1 MFSWLYPLTVQ
12 ARSPGL
18 SSLARLQGETALS
31 QVTTLC
37 HTAAGQWEFVFV
49 FVVISTHGSSTL
61 SWAKLTGYK
70 ERQQYLKLRH
80 SVTLL
85 QVSGSLYLF
94 SWLYPLTVQARSPGL
109 SSLARLQGETALSQ
123 VTTLCHTAAGQWEFV
138 FVFVVIS
145 TQGSS
150 THSWAKLT
158 GAATRNDSAI
168 SSYDTLSHCCRSVG
182 VCICFRGYIHSGFK
196 HALLG

>member
-1 MFSWLYPLTVQ
+1 MVISTQGSSTLSWAKLTGAATRNDSNISSYDTVTLLQVSGSLYLFSWLYPLTVQ

-18 SSLARLQGETALS
+18 SSLAWLQGTTALS

-61 SWAKLTGYK
+61 SWAKLTG
-70 ERQQYLKLRH
+70 
-80 SVTLL
+80 
-85 QVSGSLYLF
+85 
-94 SWLYPLTVQARSPGL
+94 
-109 SSLARLQGETALSQ
+109 
-123 VTTLCHTAAGQWEFV
+123 
-138 FVFVVIS
+138 
-145 TQGSS
+145 
-150 THSWAKLT
+150 
-158 GAATRNDSAI
+158 AATRNDSAI

-182 VCICFRGYIHSGFK
+182 VCICFRGCIHSGFK

>member
-1 MFSWLYPLTVQ
+1 M
-12 ARSPGL
+12 
-18 SSLARLQGETALS
+18 SS
-31 QVTTLC
+31 C
-37 HTAAGQWEFVFV
+37 
-49 FVVISTHGSSTL
+49 
-61 SWAKLTGYK
+61 
-70 ERQQYLKLRH
+70 
-80 SVTLL
+80 
-85 QVSGSLYLF
+85 LYLF

-109 SSLARLQGETALSQ
+109 SSLARLQGTTALSQVTTLCHTATGQISGCWYLFSWLYPLTVQARSPGLSSLARLQGTTALSQ

-150 THSWAKLT
+150 TLSWAKLT

-182 VCICFRGYIHSGFK
+182 VCICFRGCIHSRFK

>member
-18 SSLARLQGETALS
+18 SSLARLQGTTAIS

-49 FVVISTHGSSTL
+49 FVVISTQGSSTL

-70 ERQQYLKLRH
+70 ERQRYLKLRH

-109 SSLARLQGETALSQ
+109 SSL
-123 VTTLCHTAAGQWEFV
+123 
-138 FVFVVIS
+138 
-145 TQGSS
+145 
-150 THSWAKLT
+150 
-158 GAATRNDSAI
+158 ATRNDSAI

>member
-1 MFSWLYPLTVQ
+1 MVQ

-18 SSLARLQGETALS
+18 SSLARLQGTTALS

-37 HTAAGQWEFVFV
+37 HTAAGQWLFVFV

-70 ERQQYLKLRH
+70 ERQRYLKLRH

-85 QVSGSLYLF
+85 QVSGRRLYLF

-109 SSLARLQGETALSQ
+109 SSLAWLQGETEISQ
-123 VTTLCHTAAGQWEFV
+123 VTTLCHTAAGQWSSFV

-145 TQGSS
+145 THGSS
-150 THSWAKLT
+150 TLSWAKLT
-158 GAATRNDSAI
+158 GVATRRDRDI

-182 VCICFRGYIHSGFK
+182 VCICFRGYIHSRFK